1 MSRYIDAEELKEEF
15 EDDGH
20 LSGYIEDMIDDVKTA
35 DVREV
40 VRGKWEYD
48 TEDKYRCSVCY
59 TKTSVDERMNQP
71 LYKYY
76 PYCGANMDNDE

>member
-35 DVREV
+35 DVQEV
-40 VRGKWEYD
+40 IHSKWRWSGSDRWNDY
-48 TEDKYRCSVCY
+48 Y
-59 TKTSVDERMNQP
+59 TCLN
-71 LYKYY
+71 
-76 PYCGANMDNDE
+76 CGAVATGDSNYCPRCGARMDGVE